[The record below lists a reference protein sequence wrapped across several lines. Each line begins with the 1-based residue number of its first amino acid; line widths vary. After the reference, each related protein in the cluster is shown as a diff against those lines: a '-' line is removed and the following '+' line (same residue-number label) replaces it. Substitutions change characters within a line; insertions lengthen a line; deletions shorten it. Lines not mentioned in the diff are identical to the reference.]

1 MEQLLSESDAEL
13 EQWQRKIITAVGE
26 NGQVIVE
33 VIPELERIIGKQQP
47 VSELSGSAAE
57 NRFNLLF
64 QKFISV
70 FATQEHPLVIFLD
83 DLQWSDSA
91 SLKLLQVLM
100 SEKDSQN
107 LLVIGAY
114 RDNEVS
120 PAHPFMLAVAEMEKS
135 QVTVNTITLEPLSQ
149 VDINDL
155 IADTLSCDR
164 LLAQPLTELVYQK
177 TKGNPFFATQFL
189 RALQEDGLIV
199 FNPTPLTKGGERG
212 VTSPLTKEGERG
224 VISPLTKGG
233 ERGVRS
239 PLTKEGERGVISPLT
254 KGERGG

>member
-1 MEQLLSESDAEL
+1 
-13 EQWQRKIITAVGE
+13 
-26 NGQVIVE
+26 
-33 VIPELERIIGKQQP
+33 
-47 VSELSGSAAE
+47 
-57 NRFNLLF
+57 
-64 QKFISV
+64 V

-155 IADTLSCDR
+155 IADTLSCESF
-164 LLAQPLTELVYQK
+164 LL
-177 TKGNPFFATQFL
+177 
-189 RALQEDGLIV
+189 
-199 FNPTPLTKGGERG
+199 
-212 VTSPLTKEGERG
+212 SH
-224 VISPLTKGG
+224 
-233 ERGVRS
+233 
-239 PLTKEGERGVISPLT
+239 
-254 KGERGG
+254 